1 MLVRTLRDGGFRR
14 SWMVLGEC
22 CISVLILFLSALT
35 RFFLSFLGSTLF
47 WLSWFTNGR
56 CHHILVPF
64 DTCRT
69 YYDGTKMISR
79 LGNPFAPPEWFLESK
94 CSIHLLP
101 RYQNVERSEIAL
113 LSSSELELPKGVTLD
128 GELFAGRGEFQST
141 VSIVRTANSPHW
153 KNHYVPGEYTTLNR
167 FQKFFLILRTLVHLT
182 PHFFPH
188 TLFST
193 LTF

>member
-1 MLVRTLRDGGFRR
+1 MYQLTRVHANISKVFLARHTSPPGYSRKTLTDLHLSLLPRKLDLRVKVKHLNYYWRISGTWMLVRTLRDGGFRR

-113 LSSSELELPKGVTLD
+113 YLHP
-128 GELFAGRGEFQST
+128 
-141 VSIVRTANSPHW
+141 N
-153 KNHYVPGEYTTLNR
+153 
-167 FQKFFLILRTLVHLT
+167 
-182 PHFFPH
+182 
-188 TLFST
+188 
-193 LTF
+193 